1 MRVLVAYA
9 SAYGSTKGIAEQ
21 IGDRLASTGTDV
33 DVRRVDD
40 VEGIDGYDA
49 VVLGSA
55 VHGGAWLPDAAAF
68 AQASAAALTDRP
80 VWLFSVSSVGDT
92 SAFFGPR
99 VARFMRRARHE
110 TKETAAL
117 RQAFCPRG
125 HHNFAGAIA
134 RSHWGRLANV
144 FFRVFRG
151 SYGDHRDWH
160 DVEAWADTIA
170 AHLGVGERPIGV

>member
-9 SAYGSTKGIAEQ
+9 SAYGSTKGIAER
-21 IGDRLASTGTDV
+21 IGGRLAVAGADV
-33 DVRRVDD
+33 EIRRIDD
-40 VEGIDGYDA
+40 VEDIEGYDA

-68 AQASAAALTDRP
+68 AQASAARLATRP
-80 VWLFSVSSVGDT
+80 VWLFSVSSVGDS

-110 TKETAAL
+110 TKETAAW
-117 RQAFCPRG
+117 RHAFEPRG
-125 HHNFAGAIA
+125 HRNFAGAIA
-134 RSHWGRLANV
+134 RSHWGRLAHV
-144 FFRVFRG
+144 FFRLFG
-151 SYGDHRDWH
+151 GGYGDHRDWH

-170 AHLGVGERPIGV
+170 VQLGVGGRPVGV